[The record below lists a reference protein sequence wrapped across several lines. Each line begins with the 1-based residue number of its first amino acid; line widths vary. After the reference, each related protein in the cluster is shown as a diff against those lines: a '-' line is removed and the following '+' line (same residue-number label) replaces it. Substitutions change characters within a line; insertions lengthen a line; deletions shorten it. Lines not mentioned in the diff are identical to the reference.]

1 MKVMLTVADKIRG
14 YMAERKI
21 SNTELSR
28 RTGIRESALSKAL
41 NNQRKIDVNE
51 YILIVEALETPADTF
66 LKTQS
71 A

>member
-1 MKVMLTVADKIRG
+1 MLTVADKIRG

-51 YILIVEALETPADTF
+51 YILSLIHI
-66 LKTQS
+66 
-71 A
+71 

>member
-1 MKVMLTVADKIRG
+1 MLTVADKIRG

-21 SNTELSR
+21 SNAELSR

-41 NNQRKIDVNE
+41 NNQRKIDINE
-51 YILIVEALETPADTF
+51 YIIIVEALEAPADTF